1 MQQFVVP
8 QFIDIEPK
16 IIGPITA
23 RQFVLIMI
31 GMGLMFLAY
40 KTADIALFVME
51 AILILLIVG
60 TFAFVK
66 INGRPFHFFM
76 LNVIQTFKKPKIRV
90 WAKQVLPEKVIKGK
104 KIKGEKAEAVRPPV
118 PPKKL
123 PRARLS
129 DLSLLVNT
137 GGVYR
142 EEE

>member
-23 RQFVLIMI
+23 RQFILIMV

-40 KTADIALFVME
+40 KTADLTLFVME
-51 AILILLIVG
+51 AILIILVVG

-129 DLSLLVNT
+129 DLALLVNT

-142 EEE
+142 EED